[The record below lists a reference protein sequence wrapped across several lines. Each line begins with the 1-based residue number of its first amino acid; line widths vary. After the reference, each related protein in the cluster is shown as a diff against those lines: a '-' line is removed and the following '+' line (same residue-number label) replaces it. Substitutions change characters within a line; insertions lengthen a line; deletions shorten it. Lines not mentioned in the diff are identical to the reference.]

1 MIHNGATP
9 NLQIDPET
17 YAVVADGVLLTCA
30 ARRRAADG
38 AAVFHVLSRT
48 TPRAE
53 ILTKNTRRRAGV
65 PRWLAF
71 VVALSAIG
79 GLSIQFTATFAHTGS
94 VGASLWILLR
104 YFTIIAN
111 LLVALVFAGV
121 AARRPPFG
129 TPSVLGGV
137 TLIILLVAIVYQ
149 ILLQGTLQQNGTE
162 KLADLFLHS
171 VTPVLVL
178 VAWAFYAPKG
188 ALRLRDPLL
197 WAAIPILYLGYALVR
212 GARDGI
218 YPYPFIDVGRIGWAQ
233 TGIDAGAIAI
243 GFMLVGFVMVW
254 FDRRLGNH

>member
-1 MIHNGATP
+1 M
-9 NLQIDPET
+9 
-17 YAVVADGVLLTCA
+17 
-30 ARRRAADG
+30 
-38 AAVFHVLSRT
+38 
-48 TPRAE
+48 
-53 ILTKNTRRRAGV
+53 
-65 PRWLAF
+65 
-71 VVALSAIG
+71 LSATG
-79 GLSIQFTATFAHTGS
+79 GLAIQFTATFVHVGS

-111 LLVALVFAGV
+111 LLVALVFTGV

-149 ILLQGTLQQNGTE
+149 ILLRGTLQQNGTE

-171 VTPVLVL
+171 VTPLLVL
-178 VAWAFYAPKG
+178 VAWTFYAPKG
-188 ALRLRDPLL
+188 ALRFRDLLL

-212 GARDGI
+212 GARDGL

-233 TGIDAGAIAI
+233 TGINAGAIAI

-254 FDRRLGNH
+254 FDRRLGGR